1 MIDIPV
7 EPLLHVIVP
16 TAQPVADK
24 VATSLLH
31 KVDLLD
37 TIAGAAGALPVP
49 IVITF
54 DAPLV
59 PQLFTQVAL

>member
-1 MIDIPV
+1 MIEVPV

-16 TAQPVADK
+16 VAQPEADK
-24 VATSLLH
+24 VAVSLLH
-31 KVDLLD
+31 SVDLLD
-37 TIAGAAGALPVP
+37 TITGAAGALPVP